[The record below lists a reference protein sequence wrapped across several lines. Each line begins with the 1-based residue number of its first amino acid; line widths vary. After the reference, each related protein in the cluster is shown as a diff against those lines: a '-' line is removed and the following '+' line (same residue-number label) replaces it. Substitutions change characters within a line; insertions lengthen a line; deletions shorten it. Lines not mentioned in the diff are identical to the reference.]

1 MKKKPCTKCGLE
13 KDLKNANRITRILK
27 KEKPESIYDLLLDC
41 GLSLKFLGD
50 GAFREVF
57 KIVGTGLVVKV
68 PRTDGELMEMS
79 AGYAH
84 TPVDHAHAEWDH
96 RKKVMREKKYE
107 FFRPYMPALHCLVP
121 STGVLLADYY
131 RPLPYTRT
139 KYDAEID
146 QIIGSLAAIGVND
159 GDVAKDKKDNYGID
173 RDGKLRIIDLGCFGG
188 ELE

>member
-1 MKKKPCTKCGLE
+1 MRRLEHIKHVMKLEKPKTVEDLLIRCGL
-13 KDLKNANRITRILK
+13 T
-27 KEKPESIYDLLLDC
+27 
-41 GLSLKFLGD
+41 LKFIGD
-50 GAFREVF
+50 GGFRVVF
-57 KIVGTGLVVKV
+57 KISGTGLVVKV
-68 PRTDGELMEMS
+68 PMTEMDQAEL
-79 AGYAH
+79 GHNYAH
-84 TPVDHAHAEWDH
+84 TPIIHAKTEWSY

-131 RPLPYTRT
+131 RPLPYART

-159 GDVAKDKKDNYGID
+159 GDVAKDKKDNYGISS
-173 RDGKLRIIDLGCFGG
+173 DGQLKIIDLGCFGG